1 VSSGVNLIL
10 ALVGSLCAAS
20 SLAAGE
26 ALRKDDEP
34 FLKRVTPRILLS
46 LAFLGS
52 AVAGSALAWLRAPE
66 GSWLSVALLAAGV
79 GATVWAYAG
88 GPRRRGNESL
98 GERLTPRGKLALG
111 LLTAAQVADLVSGQL
126 PATIKEFQTSAGGS
140 TSILAVLGSVL
151 LTLGTGAAAAMFR
164 SGNPLAGGPG
174 PLLQRLSPLAKATL
188 TLLGLALGVVGL
200 ATFLSSEVGMLMCLV
215 LLALGI
221 TTGLFALAFATKP
234 GTTDAPGPW
243 GISSRGWV
251 SLAFLALA
259 GGVLGAREVR
269 LLGPLDTVTAAANKS
284 GTSPREA
291 AAPVGDAP
299 SVWSMR
305 KYEPTSPDST
315 DLASERAWLERELF
329 DARRRLAA
337 LESGT
342 RPDRRAEKAAP
353 AAGDR
358 SVVDT
363 TQWSHKSDSA
373 SSPPEAGTGM
383 DSTRSERD
391 RLAKELADARRKIAD
406 LEAGKGAARSPERN
420 APASSSSTV
429 DVSKWRQPTP

>member
-1 VSSGVNLIL
+1 LVL
-10 ALVGSLCAAS
+10 AGSLCAAS

-26 ALRKDDEP
+26 ALRKDDQP
-34 FLKRVTPRILLS
+34 FLKRVTSRMLLS

-66 GSWLSVALLAAGV
+66 GSPSGSWRSVALLAAGV
-79 GATVWAYAG
+79 AATVWAYAG

-126 PATIKEFQTSAGGS
+126 PATIKQFQTFASGS
-140 TSILAVLGSVL
+140 TSTLAVLGLVL
-151 LTLGTGAAAAMFR
+151 MSLGTGAAAAMFR
-164 SGNPLAGGPG
+164 SGNPLAAGPG
-174 PLLQRLSPLAKATL
+174 PLLQRLSPLAKGTL

-200 ATFLSSEVGMLMCLV
+200 ATFLSSEVGMLLCLV

-221 TTGLFALAFATKP
+221 TTGLFALAFAVKP

-259 GGVLGAREVR
+259 GGVVGAQEAR
-269 LLGPLDTVTAAANKS
+269 LLGPLGTVTAAANKS
-284 GTSPREA
+284 GTVPREA

-305 KYEPTSPDST
+305 KYVPTSPDST
-315 DLASERAWLERELF
+315 DLGSERARLERELF
-329 DARRRLAA
+329 EARRRLAA
-337 LESGT
+337 LELGT
-342 RPDRRAEKAAP
+342 RPDRPAEKAAP
-353 AAGDR
+353 AAGGR
-358 SVVDT
+358 SVVDM
-363 TQWSHKSDSA
+363 TQWNHKSDSA
-373 SSPPEAGTGM
+373 SLPPGTGTGT
-383 DSTRSERD
+383 DPSRSERD
-391 RLAKELADARRKIAD
+391 RLAKELADAQRKIAD
-406 LEAGKGAARSPERN
+406 LEAGKGSARPPENN
-420 APASSSSTV
+420 APASPSSSV
-429 DVSKWRQPTP
+429 DVSKWRHPTP